1 MMKNTTLHILLSLFI
16 TSCGDNLIEEVKE
29 RYDDGKLKVVE
40 YYKMEGDNQVLV
52 RKNEY
57 HKNEK
62 LKSEFNYNNGILEI
76 ETYYSTNG
84 VDIIMTNNNDNLTY
98 EIKNLKL
105 FLNGFWLIEDKHQIQ
120 FNNEKFMEIT
130 DRGNDT
136 IDVIYSNEL
145 QSFTLMDFDEQN
157 NQFEYFIK
165 TINSFNDVITQI
177 HDDKN
182 QFISIQFI
190 RDINTQ
196 SFRKNK

>member
-120 FNNEKFMEIT
+120 FNNEKFIA